1 MRGSKE
7 EHMKIESEL
16 NRCSKK
22 ILIRMIL
29 DCSSR
34 FGITADRI
42 KMYRTNAELEKLEV
56 RLNEIDSEIENIKG
70 TSIEDNLRRNALLYE
85 SIELL
90 EKYEKKIRVNGY
102 LV

>member
-1 MRGSKE
+1 MSGSKE

-34 FGITADRI
+34 FGTTADRI

-70 TSIEDNLRRNALLYE
+70 TSIEGSLRRNALDE
-85 SIELL
+85 SLELL
-90 EKYEKKIRVNGY
+90 EKYEKKIRVNGS

>member
-1 MRGSKE
+1 
-7 EHMKIESEL
+7 
-16 NRCSKK
+16 
-22 ILIRMIL
+22 MIL

-34 FGITADRI
+34 FGTTADRI

-70 TSIEDNLRRNALLYE
+70 TSIEDSLRRNALLDE
-85 SIELL
+85 SLELL
-90 EKYEKKIRVNGY
+90 EKYEKKIRVNGS

>member
-1 MRGSKE
+1 MSGSKE

-34 FGITADRI
+34 FGTTADRI

-56 RLNEIDSEIENIKG
+56 RLNEIDSEIEKIKG
-70 TSIEDNLRRNALLYE
+70 TSIEDSLRRNALDE
-85 SIELL
+85 SLELL
-90 EKYEKKIRVNGY
+90 EKYEKKIRVNGS

>member
-1 MRGSKE
+1 MIGSKE

-34 FGITADRI
+34 FGTTADRI

-70 TSIEDNLRRNALLYE
+70 TSIEDSLRRNALDE
-85 SIELL
+85 SLELL
-90 EKYEKKIRVNGY
+90 EKYEKKIRVNGS

>member
-1 MRGSKE
+1 MSGSKE
-7 EHMKIESEL
+7 EHMKIEREL

-34 FGITADRI
+34 FGTTADRI

-70 TSIEDNLRRNALLYE
+70 TSIEDSLRRNALDE
-85 SIELL
+85 SLELL
-90 EKYEKKIRVNGY
+90 EKYEKKIRVNGS

>member
-1 MRGSKE
+1 MSGSKE

-34 FGITADRI
+34 FGTTADRI

-70 TSIEDNLRRNALLYE
+70 TSIEDSLRINALDE
-85 SIELL
+85 SLELL
-90 EKYEKKIRVNGY
+90 EKYEKKIRVNGS

>member
-1 MRGSKE
+1 
-7 EHMKIESEL
+7 
-16 NRCSKK
+16 
-22 ILIRMIL
+22 MIL

-34 FGITADRI
+34 FGTTADRI

-70 TSIEDNLRRNALLYE
+70 TSIEDSLRRNALDE
-85 SIELL
+85 SLELL
-90 EKYEKKIRVNGY
+90 EKYEKKIRVNGS

>member
-1 MRGSKE
+1 MSGSKE

-34 FGITADRI
+34 FGTTADRI

-70 TSIEDNLRRNALLYE
+70 TSIEDSLRRNALDE
-85 SIELL
+85 SLELL

>member
-1 MRGSKE
+1 
-7 EHMKIESEL
+7 MKIESEL

-22 ILIRMIL
+22 ILRRMIL

-34 FGITADRI
+34 FGTTADRI

-70 TSIEDNLRRNALLYE
+70 TSIEDSLRRNALDE
-85 SIELL
+85 SLELL
-90 EKYEKKIRVNGY
+90 EKYEKKIRVNGS

>member
-1 MRGSKE
+1 MSGSKE

-34 FGITADRI
+34 FGTTADRI

-70 TSIEDNLRRNALLYE
+70 TSIEDSLRRNALDE
-85 SIELL
+85 SLELL
-90 EKYEKKIRVNGY
+90 EKYEKKIRVNGS

>member
-1 MRGSKE
+1 
-7 EHMKIESEL
+7 MKIESEL

-70 TSIEDNLRRNALLYE
+70 TSIEDSLRRNALDE
-85 SIELL
+85 SLELL
-90 EKYEKKIRVNGY
+90 EKYEKKIRVNGS

>member
-1 MRGSKE
+1 MSGSKE

-70 TSIEDNLRRNALLYE
+70 TSIEDSLRRNALDE
-85 SIELL
+85 SLELL
-90 EKYEKKIRVNGY
+90 EKYEKKIRVNGS

>member
-1 MRGSKE
+1 MSGSKE

-34 FGITADRI
+34 FGTTADRI

-70 TSIEDNLRRNALLYE
+70 TSIEDSLRRNALDE
-85 SIELL
+85 SLELL
-90 EKYEKKIRVNGY
+90 E
-102 LV
+102 